1 MISGKYIFGQINEV
15 FQKLLNRLNMV
26 PYWDLILSIIVFIHI
41 SYHHAWLSD
50 DAFISFRVVDNFA
63 NGFGLRWNVVERV
76 QVYTNPLLVLLLL
89 LPYILWKNIVA
100 VSFILSFLFGVLSLI
115 FLKKLSSSRFSFLI
129 AVTYLFSSRAF
140 IDYTYSGLE
149 NSLNHLIQAVFFF
162 ILWKEPAEPNKSKL
176 PVLTFWVSIGLVS
189 RLDLIL
195 VLFIP
200 YLVLFFLEFSKG
212 LIDRK
217 TILRSALFGSPIVI
231 WFLFAGI
238 YYGSFLPNTYYA
250 KTNITETFLETALQ
264 GWHYYE
270 RQLFWDPISF
280 LFFPIAMIVG
290 VCFKRLNRLALLTLA
305 SLLPF
310 FLYLVSVGGDFMVGR
325 FFTPAIFIL
334 GLSLAKEFPFKKK
347 EAILLLS
354 LLFIYNIAF
363 RLTPFHPMPK
373 KLSYYKEARSF
384 ENGMPYDIADEKGF
398 YYLDTGLAFR
408 NYPTSWL
415 ANLAGKNN
423 VFDIKESVVI
433 QGMIGRSGYVYG
445 PDYFIVDKF
454 ALADPLLARLSGSGR
469 IGHKKRKIPEG
480 YVDGLKKGENGILD
494 PGLKQYYEGI
504 LKLTHGPI
512 FTIER
517 WNLFW
522 KYQFGEYRKYTKE
535 YK

>member
-1 MISGKYIFGQINEV
+1 MLSGKSIAGRINEV
-15 FQKLLNRLNMV
+15 FQKLLNRLDTF
-26 PYWDLILSIIVFIHI
+26 PYWDLVLSIITFIYI

-63 NGFGLRWNVVERV
+63 NDFGLRWNVAERV

-100 VSFILSFLFGVLSLI
+100 LSFVFSFLFGILSLF
-115 FLKKLSSSRFSFLI
+115 FLKKISSSKFSFFI
-129 AVTYLFSSRAF
+129 AVIYLFSSRAF

-162 ILWKEPAEPNKSKL
+162 ILWKVPAEPKKSKL
-176 PVLTFWVSIGLVS
+176 PALTFWVSIGLVS

-200 YLVLFFLEFSKG
+200 YLVLFFLEYSKG
-212 LIDRK
+212 LIDWK
-217 TILRSALFGSPIVI
+217 TILRSALFGSPIII

-250 KTNITETFLETALQ
+250 KTNITDTFLETALQ

-270 RQLFWDPISF
+270 RQLFWDPISL
-280 LFFPIAMIVG
+280 LFFPTVILIG
-290 VCFKRLNRLALLTLA
+290 FFFKRFNRSALLSLA

-310 FLYLVSVGGDFMVGR
+310 FLYLIWVGGDFMVGR
-325 FFTPAIFIL
+325 FFTPAIFL
-334 GLSLAKEFPFKKK
+334 FGLSLAKEFTFDKK
-347 EAILLLS
+347 EAVFLLGS
-354 LLFIYNIAF
+354 LAIYNILF
-363 RLTPFHPMPK
+363 PLTPFSPMPK
-373 KLSYYKEARSF
+373 QISYYKEARSF
-384 ENGMPYDIADEKGF
+384 ETGMPYHITDEKGF

-408 NYPTSWL
+408 KYPSSWL
-415 ANLAGKNN
+415 ANLASRTN
-423 VFDIKESVVI
+423 VFDVKESVVI
-433 QGMIGRSGYVYG
+433 LGMIGRFGYVYG
-445 PDYFIVDKF
+445 PDHYIVDQF
-454 ALADPLLARLSGSGR
+454 ALGDPLLARLPGSGR
-469 IGHKKRKIPEG
+469 TGHKKRRIPEG
-480 YVDGLKKGENGILD
+480 YIEGLKKGENGILD
-494 PGLKQYYEGI
+494 PDLKQYYDGI
-504 LKLTHGPI
+504 LILTRGPI

-522 KYQFGEYRKYTKE
+522 KFQFGEYRKYTKE

>member
-1 MISGKYIFGQINEV
+1 MNEV
-15 FQKLLNRLNMV
+15 FKKLLNRLNMV
-26 PYWDLILSIIVFIHI
+26 PYWDLILSIIIFIHI
-41 SYHHAWLSD
+41 SYNHAWLSD

-100 VSFILSFLFGVLSLI
+100 ISFIFSFLFGVLSLV
-115 FLKKLSSSRFSFLI
+115 FLKKISSSRFSFLI
-129 AVTYLFSSRAF
+129 AVIYLFSSRAF

-149 NSLNHLIQAVFFF
+149 NSLNHLIQAAFFF
-162 ILWKEPAEPNKSKL
+162 TLWKVPVEQEKSKL
-176 PVLTFWVSIGLVS
+176 PALTFWVSVGLVS

-200 YLVLFFLEFSKG
+200 YLVLFILEFSKG
-212 LIDRK
+212 LIDWK
-217 TILRSALFGSPIVI
+217 TILRSALFGSPIII

-270 RQLFWDPISF
+270 RQIVWDPIS
-280 LFFPIAMIVG
+280 LSFFPITILIG
-290 VCFKRLNRLALLTLA
+290 LFFKRFNRSALLTLA
-305 SLLPF
+305 SLFPF
-310 FLYLVSVGGDFMVGR
+310 FLYLIWVGGDFMVGR
-325 FFTPAIFIL
+325 FFTPAIFML
-334 GLSLAKEFPFKKK
+334 GLSLAKEFPFEKK

-354 LLFIYNIAF
+354 LLFIYNILF
-363 RLTPFHPMPK
+363 HLTPFHPMPK

-384 ENGMPYDIADEKGF
+384 ETGMPYAITDEKGF
-398 YYLDTGLAFR
+398 YYLDTGLAFYK
-408 NYPTSWL
+408 YPSSWL
-415 ANLAGKNN
+415 ANLANRSN
-423 VFDIKESVVI
+423 VFDVKESVVI
-433 QGMIGRSGYVYG
+433 LGMIGRFGYVYG
-445 PDYFIVDKF
+445 PDHYIVDIF
-454 ALADPLLARLSGSGR
+454 GLGDPLLARLSGTGR
-469 IGHKKRKIPEG
+469 VGHKARKMPKG

-494 PGLKQYYEGI
+494 PDLKQYYDGI
-504 LKLTHGPI
+504 LKLTRGPI
-512 FTIER
+512 FTVER

-522 KYQFGEYRKYTKE
+522 KFQFGEYKKYTKE